1 MGVVR
6 PLRAGVATL
15 ATAGLAISGSQFFAP
30 QAQASKT
37 AVMARVSART
47 AVNIRSQAG
56 VHGKILG
63 VLERGQQLN
72 QTGTP
77 VNGWVPV
84 AYRGHTAYV
93 DHHYLSSVA
102 WRPSTSNPSAS
113 SSPVGFAQATT
124 YVNVRAGHSMQTTK
138 VGMLSPGEKVG
149 LTGRTS
155 QGFSEVVYNGVHR
168 WVASRYL
175 STTTVKPTPKPA
187 PKPAQTTT
195 VYTTANLNL
204 RNGASMSA
212 SVATTVSRGTA
223 LTTTGRTTGIWTQV
237 NYHGH
242 NLWASRT
249 YLTTTNPAPK
259 PKPKPTPK
267 PAQTTTVYTTANLN
281 LRNGASMSASVAT
294 TVSRGTALT
303 TTGRTTGIWTQVNY
317 HGHNLWASRT
327 YLTTTNPA
335 PKPNPR
341 PAPSP
346 SVSPSSARAAIV
358 NYAKAQ
364 VGKAYIWGGEG
375 PNGFDCSGLV
385 LKAYQQAGIY
395 LPHYSGSQIARGHRI
410 SLDEIQPGDLL
421 AKPGG
426 GHIAIYVG
434 NGQIV
439 EAANPRAGV
448 RLTSIYS
455 SLYPLRI
462 DSDILD

>member
-56 VHGKILG
+56 VHGRILG

-102 WRPSTSNPSAS
+102 WRPSTPNPSAS

-138 VGMLSPGEKVG
+138 VGILSPGEKVG

-175 STTTVKPTPKPA
+175 STTTVKPTPTPRPT
-187 PKPAQTTT
+187 PKPTQTTT

-212 SVATTVSRGTA
+212 SVATSVTRGTA

-242 NLWASRT
+242 NLWASSK
-249 YLTTTNPAPK
+249 YLTTTA
-259 PKPKPTPK
+259 KPTPT
-267 PAQTTTVYTTANLN
+267 PTPT
-281 LRNGASMSASVAT
+281 
-294 TVSRGTALT
+294 
-303 TTGRTTGIWTQVNY
+303 
-317 HGHNLWASRT
+317 
-327 YLTTTNPA
+327 
-335 PKPNPR
+335 
-341 PAPSP
+341 PSP

-375 PNGFDCSGLV
+375 PIGFDCSGLV

-410 SLDEIQPGDLL
+410 SLDEIQPGDLF

-426 GHIAIYVG
+426 GHVAIYVG

-462 DSDILD
+462 NSNILD

>member
-242 NLWASRT
+242 NLWASST

-259 PKPKPTPK
+259 PTPT
-267 PAQTTTVYTTANLN
+267 
-281 LRNGASMSASVAT
+281 
-294 TVSRGTALT
+294 
-303 TTGRTTGIWTQVNY
+303 
-317 HGHNLWASRT
+317 
-327 YLTTTNPA
+327 
-335 PKPNPR
+335 PR

>member
-259 PKPKPTPK
+259 P
-267 PAQTTTVYTTANLN
+267 
-281 LRNGASMSASVAT
+281 
-294 TVSRGTALT
+294 
-303 TTGRTTGIWTQVNY
+303 
-317 HGHNLWASRT
+317 
-327 YLTTTNPA
+327 
-335 PKPNPR
+335 NPR

>member
-259 PKPKPTPK
+259 PKPKP
-267 PAQTTTVYTTANLN
+267 
-281 LRNGASMSASVAT
+281 
-294 TVSRGTALT
+294 
-303 TTGRTTGIWTQVNY
+303 
-317 HGHNLWASRT
+317 
-327 YLTTTNPA
+327 
-335 PKPNPR
+335 
-341 PAPSP
+341 APSP

>member
-175 STTTVKPTPKPA
+175 STTTA
-187 PKPAQTTT
+187 
-195 VYTTANLNL
+195 
-204 RNGASMSA
+204 
-212 SVATTVSRGTA
+212 
-223 LTTTGRTTGIWTQV
+223 
-237 NYHGH
+237 
-242 NLWASRT
+242 
-249 YLTTTNPAPK
+249 
-259 PKPKPTPK
+259 KPTPK

-335 PKPNPR
+335 PKPKPR

>member
-259 PKPKPTPK
+259 PKP
-267 PAQTTTVYTTANLN
+267 
-281 LRNGASMSASVAT
+281 
-294 TVSRGTALT
+294 
-303 TTGRTTGIWTQVNY
+303 
-317 HGHNLWASRT
+317 
-327 YLTTTNPA
+327 
-335 PKPNPR
+335 R

-462 DSDILD
+462 DSDILY

>member
-6 PLRAGVATL
+6 PLRAWGATL
-15 ATAGLAISGSQFFAP
+15 ATAGLAISGSQFFVP

-37 AVMARVSART
+37 AALARVSART

-113 SSPVGFAQATT
+113 SSPLGFAQATT

-175 STTTVKPTPKPA
+175 STTTVKPTPKPT
-187 PKPAQTTT
+187 PKPAHTTT

-242 NLWASRT
+242 NLWASST

-259 PKPKPTPK
+259 PTPTP
-267 PAQTTTVYTTANLN
+267 
-281 LRNGASMSASVAT
+281 R
-294 TVSRGTALT
+294 
-303 TTGRTTGIWTQVNY
+303 
-317 HGHNLWASRT
+317 
-327 YLTTTNPA
+327 
-335 PKPNPR
+335 
-341 PAPSP
+341 P

>member
-15 ATAGLAISGSQFFAP
+15 ATAGLAISGSQFFVP

-37 AVMARVSART
+37 AVLARVAART

-175 STTTVKPTPKPA
+175 STTTVKPTPKPT
-187 PKPAQTTT
+187 PKPAHTTT

-242 NLWASRT
+242 NLWASST

-259 PKPKPTPK
+259 PTPTP
-267 PAQTTTVYTTANLN
+267 
-281 LRNGASMSASVAT
+281 R
-294 TVSRGTALT
+294 
-303 TTGRTTGIWTQVNY
+303 
-317 HGHNLWASRT
+317 
-327 YLTTTNPA
+327 
-335 PKPNPR
+335 
-341 PAPSP
+341 P

>member
-249 YLTTTNPAPK
+249 YLTTTA
-259 PKPKPTPK
+259 KPTPT
-267 PAQTTTVYTTANLN
+267 PTPT
-281 LRNGASMSASVAT
+281 
-294 TVSRGTALT
+294 
-303 TTGRTTGIWTQVNY
+303 
-317 HGHNLWASRT
+317 
-327 YLTTTNPA
+327 
-335 PKPNPR
+335 
-341 PAPSP
+341 PSP

-375 PNGFDCSGLV
+375 PIGFDCSGLV

>member
-77 VNGWVPV
+77 VSGWVPV

-155 QGFSEVVYNGVHR
+155 QGFSEVVYTGVHR

-175 STTTVKPTPKPA
+175 GTTTVKPTPKPA

-195 VYTTANLNL
+195 VYTTADLNL

-212 SVATTVSRGTA
+212 SVATSVTRGTA

-242 NLWASRT
+242 NLWASST
-249 YLTTTNPAPK
+249 YLTTTNTA
-259 PKPKPTPK
+259 PKPTPK
-267 PAQTTTVYTTANLN
+267 P
-281 LRNGASMSASVAT
+281 
-294 TVSRGTALT
+294 
-303 TTGRTTGIWTQVNY
+303 
-317 HGHNLWASRT
+317 
-327 YLTTTNPA
+327 
-335 PKPNPR
+335 K

-364 VGKAYIWGGEG
+364 VVKAYIWGGEG

-410 SLDEIQPGDLL
+410 SLDAIQPGDLF

-462 DSDILD
+462 DSNILD

>member
-15 ATAGLAISGSQFFAP
+15 ATAGLAISGSQFFVP

-175 STTTVKPTPKPA
+175 STTTVKPTPKPT
-187 PKPAQTTT
+187 PKPAHTTT

-259 PKPKPTPK
+259 PTPTP
-267 PAQTTTVYTTANLN
+267 
-281 LRNGASMSASVAT
+281 R
-294 TVSRGTALT
+294 
-303 TTGRTTGIWTQVNY
+303 
-317 HGHNLWASRT
+317 
-327 YLTTTNPA
+327 
-335 PKPNPR
+335 
-341 PAPSP
+341 P

>member
-15 ATAGLAISGSQFFAP
+15 ATAGLAISGSQFFVP

-37 AVMARVSART
+37 AVLARVSART

-249 YLTTTNPAPK
+249 YLTTTNPAP
-259 PKPKPTPK
+259 TPK
-267 PAQTTTVYTTANLN
+267 
-281 LRNGASMSASVAT
+281 
-294 TVSRGTALT
+294 
-303 TTGRTTGIWTQVNY
+303 
-317 HGHNLWASRT
+317 
-327 YLTTTNPA
+327 
-335 PKPNPR
+335 PR

>member
-138 VGMLSPGEKVG
+138 LGMLSPGEKVG

-259 PKPKPTPK
+259 PK
-267 PAQTTTVYTTANLN
+267 
-281 LRNGASMSASVAT
+281 
-294 TVSRGTALT
+294 
-303 TTGRTTGIWTQVNY
+303 
-317 HGHNLWASRT
+317 
-327 YLTTTNPA
+327 
-335 PKPNPR
+335 PR

>member
-15 ATAGLAISGSQFFAP
+15 ATAGLAISGSQFFVP

-37 AVMARVSART
+37 AVLARVSART

-175 STTTVKPTPKPA
+175 STTTVKPTPKPT
-187 PKPAQTTT
+187 PKPAHTTT

-242 NLWASRT
+242 NLWASST

-259 PKPKPTPK
+259 PTPTP
-267 PAQTTTVYTTANLN
+267 
-281 LRNGASMSASVAT
+281 R
-294 TVSRGTALT
+294 
-303 TTGRTTGIWTQVNY
+303 
-317 HGHNLWASRT
+317 
-327 YLTTTNPA
+327 
-335 PKPNPR
+335 
-341 PAPSP
+341 P

-455 SLYPLRI
+455 ALYPLRI

>member
-15 ATAGLAISGSQFFAP
+15 ATAGLAISGSQFFVP

-37 AVMARVSART
+37 AVLARVSART

-204 RNGASMSA
+204 RNGASMST

-242 NLWASRT
+242 NLWASST
-249 YLTTTNPAPK
+249 YLTTTNPAP
-259 PKPKPTPK
+259 TPK
-267 PAQTTTVYTTANLN
+267 
-281 LRNGASMSASVAT
+281 
-294 TVSRGTALT
+294 
-303 TTGRTTGIWTQVNY
+303 
-317 HGHNLWASRT
+317 
-327 YLTTTNPA
+327 
-335 PKPNPR
+335 PR

>member
-15 ATAGLAISGSQFFAP
+15 ATAGLAISGSQFFVP

-37 AVMARVSART
+37 AVLARVSART

-175 STTTVKPTPKPA
+175 STTTVKPTPKPT
-187 PKPAQTTT
+187 PKPAHTTT

-204 RNGASMSA
+204 RNGASMST

-242 NLWASRT
+242 NLWASST
-249 YLTTTNPAPK
+249 YLTTTNPAPT
-259 PKPKPTPK
+259 PKPK
-267 PAQTTTVYTTANLN
+267 
-281 LRNGASMSASVAT
+281 
-294 TVSRGTALT
+294 
-303 TTGRTTGIWTQVNY
+303 
-317 HGHNLWASRT
+317 
-327 YLTTTNPA
+327 
-335 PKPNPR
+335 

>member
-56 VHGKILG
+56 IHGKILG

-259 PKPKPTPK
+259 PKP
-267 PAQTTTVYTTANLN
+267 
-281 LRNGASMSASVAT
+281 
-294 TVSRGTALT
+294 
-303 TTGRTTGIWTQVNY
+303 
-317 HGHNLWASRT
+317 
-327 YLTTTNPA
+327 
-335 PKPNPR
+335 R

>member
-242 NLWASRT
+242 NLWASSK
-249 YLTTTNPAPK
+249 YLTTTA
-259 PKPKPTPK
+259 KPTPT
-267 PAQTTTVYTTANLN
+267 PT
-281 LRNGASMSASVAT
+281 
-294 TVSRGTALT
+294 
-303 TTGRTTGIWTQVNY
+303 
-317 HGHNLWASRT
+317 
-327 YLTTTNPA
+327 
-335 PKPNPR
+335 PR
-341 PAPSP
+341 PRPTPSP

-375 PNGFDCSGLV
+375 PIGFDCSGLV

-410 SLDEIQPGDLL
+410 SLDEIQPGDLF

-426 GHIAIYVG
+426 GHVAIYVG

-448 RLTSIYS
+448 HLTSIYS

-462 DSDILD
+462 NSNILD

>member
-138 VGMLSPGEKVG
+138 VGILSPGEKVG

-175 STTTVKPTPKPA
+175 STTTVKPTPT
-187 PKPAQTTT
+187 PKPTQTTT

-259 PKPKPTPK
+259 PKP
-267 PAQTTTVYTTANLN
+267 
-281 LRNGASMSASVAT
+281 
-294 TVSRGTALT
+294 
-303 TTGRTTGIWTQVNY
+303 
-317 HGHNLWASRT
+317 
-327 YLTTTNPA
+327 
-335 PKPNPR
+335 R

-375 PNGFDCSGLV
+375 PIGFDCSGLV

-410 SLDEIQPGDLL
+410 SLDEIQPGDLF

-426 GHIAIYVG
+426 GHVAIYVG

-462 DSDILD
+462 NSNILD

>member
-56 VHGKILG
+56 VHGRILG

-124 YVNVRAGHSMQTTK
+124 YVNVRAGHSMQTIK
-138 VGMLSPGEKVG
+138 VGILSPGEKVG

-175 STTTVKPTPKPA
+175 STTTVKPTPT
-187 PKPAQTTT
+187 PKPTQTTT

-212 SVATTVSRGTA
+212 SVATSVTRGTA

-242 NLWASRT
+242 NLWASSK
-249 YLTTTNPAPK
+249 YLTTTA
-259 PKPKPTPK
+259 KPTPT
-267 PAQTTTVYTTANLN
+267 PTPTPT
-281 LRNGASMSASVAT
+281 
-294 TVSRGTALT
+294 
-303 TTGRTTGIWTQVNY
+303 
-317 HGHNLWASRT
+317 
-327 YLTTTNPA
+327 
-335 PKPNPR
+335 
-341 PAPSP
+341 PSP

-375 PNGFDCSGLV
+375 PIGFDCSGLV

-410 SLDEIQPGDLL
+410 SLDEIQPGDLF

-426 GHIAIYVG
+426 GHVAIYVG

-448 RLTSIYS
+448 HLTSIYS

-462 DSDILD
+462 NSNILD

>member
-175 STTTVKPTPKPA
+175 STTTA
-187 PKPAQTTT
+187 
-195 VYTTANLNL
+195 
-204 RNGASMSA
+204 
-212 SVATTVSRGTA
+212 
-223 LTTTGRTTGIWTQV
+223 
-237 NYHGH
+237 
-242 NLWASRT
+242 
-249 YLTTTNPAPK
+249 
-259 PKPKPTPK
+259 KPTPK

-317 HGHNLWASRT
+317 HGHNLWASST

-335 PKPNPR
+335 PKPTPTPR
-341 PAPSP
+341 P

>member
-175 STTTVKPTPKPA
+175 STTTVKPTPKPT
-187 PKPAQTTT
+187 PKPAHTTN

-259 PKPKPTPK
+259 PK
-267 PAQTTTVYTTANLN
+267 
-281 LRNGASMSASVAT
+281 
-294 TVSRGTALT
+294 
-303 TTGRTTGIWTQVNY
+303 
-317 HGHNLWASRT
+317 
-327 YLTTTNPA
+327 
-335 PKPNPR
+335 PR

>member
-237 NYHGH
+237 NYHDH

-259 PKPKPTPK
+259 PK
-267 PAQTTTVYTTANLN
+267 
-281 LRNGASMSASVAT
+281 
-294 TVSRGTALT
+294 
-303 TTGRTTGIWTQVNY
+303 
-317 HGHNLWASRT
+317 
-327 YLTTTNPA
+327 
-335 PKPNPR
+335 PR

>member
-56 VHGKILG
+56 VHGRILG

-138 VGMLSPGEKVG
+138 VGILSPGEKVG

-175 STTTVKPTPKPA
+175 STTTVKPTPT
-187 PKPAQTTT
+187 PKPTQTTT

-212 SVATTVSRGTA
+212 SVATSVTRGTA

-242 NLWASRT
+242 NLWASSK
-249 YLTTTNPAPK
+249 YLTTTA
-259 PKPKPTPK
+259 KPTPT
-267 PAQTTTVYTTANLN
+267 PTPT
-281 LRNGASMSASVAT
+281 
-294 TVSRGTALT
+294 
-303 TTGRTTGIWTQVNY
+303 
-317 HGHNLWASRT
+317 
-327 YLTTTNPA
+327 
-335 PKPNPR
+335 
-341 PAPSP
+341 PSP

-375 PNGFDCSGLV
+375 PIGFDCSGLV

-410 SLDEIQPGDLL
+410 SLDEIQPGDLF

-426 GHIAIYVG
+426 GHVAIYVG

-448 RLTSIYS
+448 HLTSIYS

-462 DSDILD
+462 NSNILD

>member
-56 VHGKILG
+56 VHGRILG

-124 YVNVRAGHSMQTTK
+124 YVNVRAGHSMQTIK
-138 VGMLSPGEKVG
+138 VGILSPGEKVG

-175 STTTVKPTPKPA
+175 STTTVKPTPT
-187 PKPAQTTT
+187 PKPTQTTT

-212 SVATTVSRGTA
+212 SVATSVTRGTA

-242 NLWASRT
+242 NLWASSK
-249 YLTTTNPAPK
+249 YLTTTA
-259 PKPKPTPK
+259 KPTPT
-267 PAQTTTVYTTANLN
+267 PTPT
-281 LRNGASMSASVAT
+281 
-294 TVSRGTALT
+294 
-303 TTGRTTGIWTQVNY
+303 
-317 HGHNLWASRT
+317 
-327 YLTTTNPA
+327 
-335 PKPNPR
+335 PR
-341 PAPSP
+341 PTPSP

-375 PNGFDCSGLV
+375 PIGFDCSGLV

-410 SLDEIQPGDLL
+410 SLDEIQPGDLF

-426 GHIAIYVG
+426 GHVAIYVG

-448 RLTSIYS
+448 HLTSIYS

-462 DSDILD
+462 NSNILD